1 MLGDAVVGW
10 VTLVLTWQGFLTIL
24 FMIFGLFMILAGA
37 FTAYFGSGKSRTIGV
52 GLLVL
57 GLVVGLGVAYWYHLT
72 AVNDGLPGLGT
83 LVFAGFLVLL
93 AAAIGALVAI
103 AIFLVAIMKS

>member
-1 MLGDAVVGW
+1 MVDGMVSG
-10 VTLVLTWQGFLTIL
+10 LVSLDLTWQGFLTLL

-57 GLVVGLGVAYWYHLT
+57 GLVVGIGFAYWYHLT
-72 AVNDGLPGLGT
+72 ATNMGFVGLGT
-83 LVFAGFLVLL
+83 LVYAGFLFLIAAVVGALL
-93 AAAIGALVAI
+93 AIG
-103 AIFLVAIMKS
+103 IFLVAIMKS